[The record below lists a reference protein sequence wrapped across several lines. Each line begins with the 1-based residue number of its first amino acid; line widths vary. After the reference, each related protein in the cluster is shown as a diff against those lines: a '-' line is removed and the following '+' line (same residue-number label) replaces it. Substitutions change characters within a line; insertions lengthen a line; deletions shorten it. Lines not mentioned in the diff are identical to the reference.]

1 MTPSRMSSIAFA
13 VLALAF
19 VLNPASAQAPHP
31 GQQHP
36 QNTPA
41 KDAPQTAKDSAAA
54 TLPADSASQHTAQ
67 IGSERIG
74 YTATAGSLPLYG
86 GKSEVTAKL
95 FYVAYTR
102 DGAPGPRPL
111 TFVFNG
117 GPGAAAAFLHLGAI
131 GPRVVNFTDNGAA
144 AEQPLHLADN
154 PDSWLAFTDLV
165 FVDPV
170 GTGYSRATAE
180 GEDGE
185 KAFYSVQKDA
195 DAMADFIQL
204 YLTHADRGLGPVF
217 LAGESYGGFRAVLLA
232 NRLLKAG
239 VQVRGAVLISPAL
252 EFALLRG
259 DEYTLLPLALALPS
273 IAASNL
279 ELKDGGEAALDM
291 LSEVESFART
301 GYLLHLAAGVR
312 EDDSVNALL
321 EQYTGLNRELIA
333 RHHGRISASL
343 FLRDYR
349 QRKDLA
355 LSRYDGSIGAPLPRP
370 GDNDHFDPVLDRSV
384 TVLAPAMTEYVH
396 QELGFRTDL
405 EYRLLNREISGKW
418 DYGTTP
424 NRQGF
429 VDALGELQE
438 ARTHNPALK
447 IMIAN
452 GYTDL
457 VTPYGVSQ
465 FLVDQL
471 QPIAGAAPIDLRVY
485 RGGHMMY
492 FRPASRHQLAEDA
505 RSLYRAAEPASN

>member
-1 MTPSRMSSIAFA
+1 MTPLRMSSIAIA
-13 VLALAF
+13 CLAWVLLLGP
-19 VLNPASAQAPHP
+19 VCAQAPHP
-31 GQQHP
+31 TQEHAQSA
-36 QNTPA
+36 PA
-41 KDAPQTAKDSAAA
+41 KEAGPKEASAVA
-54 TLPADSASQHTAQ
+54 LPADSTSQHTAK
-67 IGSERIG
+67 IGAERIS

-86 GKSEVTAKL
+86 SKGEVSAKL

-102 DGAPGPRPL
+102 DAAAGARPL

-131 GPRVVNFTDNGAA
+131 GPRVLNFSANGAA
-144 AEQPLHLADN
+144 PEQPVRLADN

-185 KAFYSVQKDA
+185 KAFYSVTKDA
-195 DAMADFIQL
+195 DAMADFVRL
-204 YLTHADRGLGPVF
+204 YLTRNDRGLGTVF

-239 VQVRGAVLISPAL
+239 IQVKGAILISPAL
-252 EFALLRG
+252 EFALIRG

-279 ELKDGGEAALDM
+279 ELKDGNTASFEGLR
-291 LSEVESFART
+291 EVETFSRN
-301 GYLLHLAAGVR
+301 GYLLHLAAGIR
-312 EDDSVNALL
+312 QDDSVNALL
-321 EQYTGLNRELIA
+321 ERYTGLSRDVVA
-333 RHHGRISASL
+333 RHHGRVSASL

-349 QRKDLA
+349 QRKDLS

-370 GDNDHFDPVLDRSV
+370 GDNDHFDPVLDRAV
-384 TVLAPAMTEYVH
+384 TVLTPAMTEYVH
-396 QELGFRTDL
+396 QDLGFRTDL

-429 VDALGELQE
+429 VDSLDELQE

-471 QPIAGAAPIDLRVY
+471 RPIAGAAAIALRVY

-492 FRPASRHQLAEDA
+492 FRGASRHQLTDDA
-505 RSLYRAAEPASN
+505 QALYRSAAEPASN